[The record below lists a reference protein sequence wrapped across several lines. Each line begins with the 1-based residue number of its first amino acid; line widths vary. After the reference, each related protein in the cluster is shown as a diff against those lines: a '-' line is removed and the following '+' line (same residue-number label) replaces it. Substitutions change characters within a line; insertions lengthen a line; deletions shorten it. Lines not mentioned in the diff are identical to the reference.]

1 MYHNF
6 LIHLSADG
14 HLGCFH
20 VLAIVHMHCSL
31 RLSLVVVSRGYS
43 GCCAQVSHCGFFS
56 CCRTWAL
63 GLMGSIVAAHEL
75 SCSVACGI
83 FLNQGS
89 NPYLLHWQADSLP
102 LSHQG
107 SPLCAF
113 LIKHSH
119 KFYFLC
125 RCLRQG
131 TYRIKVNSESHTSM

>member
-1 MYHNF
+1 MF
-6 LIHLSADG
+6 LCGLYFWSWQAKSTF
-14 HLGCFH
+14 GCSMQ
-20 VLAIVHMHCSL
+20 ASSL
-31 RLSLVVVSRGYS
+31 WCLLLLR
-43 GCCAQVSHCGFFS
+43 A
-56 CCRTWAL
+56 WAL
-63 GLMGSIVAAHEL
+63 ARLGFGSCGSRALEHRSMVVTHRL